1 VSEPEDECHLGGEC
15 PCAHHYGMHGS
26 DLDDARRERDALRVE
41 VDQARG
47 CVVLA
52 NMVKDECEANDHMRA
67 NKGGQSTGDSPSLPP
82 SVNHRWLR
90 DAKHALDGSQGRY
103 THRFYV
109 EMQDKLNAQDAE
121 LREWR
126 EAFKEGDADA
136 LASAAR
142 FQERLTE
149 AEMAALDRA
158 IAAAKKAHP

>member
-1 VSEPEDECHLGGEC
+1 MTDDKLTDEMLRTLASDRLSMECASDQRAALATEVAELTVSLVM
-15 PCAHHYGMHGS
+15 AQNQ
-26 DLDDARRERDALRVE
+26 LTATTRTAL
-41 VDQARG
+41 
-47 CVVLA
+47 LT
-52 NMVKDECEANDHMRA
+52 KDER
-67 NKGGQSTGDSPSLPP
+67 
-82 SVNHRWLR
+82 
-90 DAKHALDGSQGRY
+90 
-103 THRFYV
+103 
-109 EMQDKLNAQDAE
+109 AE